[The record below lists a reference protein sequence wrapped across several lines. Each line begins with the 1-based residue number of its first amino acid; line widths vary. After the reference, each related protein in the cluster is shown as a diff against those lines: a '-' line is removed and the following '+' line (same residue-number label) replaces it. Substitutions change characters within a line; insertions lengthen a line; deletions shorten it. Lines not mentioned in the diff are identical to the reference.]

1 MSGASTDRRTQEKT
15 MRQRHFPIAA
25 AVVLA
30 AATFVTAC
38 GGSGGAGNAVSG
50 GCKPAH
56 PFSTVEKGTL
66 TVSVFDLPPFT
77 KVEGKEL
84 TGVDGDVLKAI
95 AKKECLTITVKPMGT
110 AAVIPTVQAGRA
122 DVAAGD
128 WYRTAKRAEIV
139 NLTDPMYTDQMGL
152 VSKDGVTKVSDLVG
166 KTVGT
171 VDGYLWV
178 DDIKKVLGSSVKV
191 YPTALNMNQD
201 LKAGRIDVG
210 IDSFGSAKFTNPN
223 LQVKVAEPDPRV
235 AASLQGAQAAF
246 PVPKSNSALLA
257 ALNAD
262 IAELHSSG
270 EMAKIMTTN
279 NLPATA
285 SDTGPPRLIG

>member
-1 MSGASTDRRTQEKT
+1 

-25 AVVLA
+25 AVVVA
-30 AATFVTAC
+30 AAAALTAC
-38 GGSGGAGNAVSG
+38 GGSSGGSDAAS

-56 PFSTVEKGTL
+56 EFSTVEKGTL
-66 TVSVFDLPPFT
+66 TVATYDLPPFT
-77 KVEGKEL
+77 KIVGKDL

-95 AKKECLTITVKPMGT
+95 AKKECLTLTVKSMGT

-128 WYRTAKRAEIV
+128 WYRTAKRAEVV
-139 NLTDPMYTDQMGL
+139 NLSDPMYTDQMGL
-152 VSKDGVTKVSDLVG
+152 VSKDGVSKVSDLAG

-191 YPTALNMNQD
+191 YPTTLNMNQD

-210 IDSFGSAKFTNPN
+210 IDSFGSAKFTNPEM
-223 LQVKVAEPDPRV
+223 QVKVAEPDQRV

-246 PVPKSNSALLA
+246 PVPKSNNALLTA
-257 ALNAD
+257 FNAD
-262 IAELHSSG
+262 IAELHKSG
-270 EMAKIMTTN
+270 EMVKILEAN
-279 NLPATA
+279 NMPASA
-285 SDTGPPRLIG
+285 ADTGAPRLI

>member
-1 MSGASTDRRTQEKT
+1 
-15 MRQRHFPIAA
+15 MRLRHFPIAA

-30 AATFVTAC
+30 AAASLTAC
-38 GGSGGAGNAVSG
+38 GGSGSGAVSAD
-50 GCKPAH
+50 CKPAH
-56 PFSTVEKGTL
+56 EFSTVTKGTL
-66 TVSVFDLPPFT
+66 TVSTFDLPPFT
-77 KVEGKEL
+77 KVQGQEL

-95 AKKECLTITVKPMGT
+95 AKKECVTITVKPMGT

-139 NLTDPMYTDQMGL
+139 NLSDPMYTDQMGL
-152 VSKDGVTKVSDLVG
+152 VSKDGITKISDLMG

-178 DDIKKVLGSSVKV
+178 DDIKKVLGASVKV

-210 IDSFGSAKFTNPN
+210 IDSFGSAKFTNPQ
-223 LQVKVAEPDPRV
+223 LQVKVPEPDPRV

-246 PVPKSNSALLA
+246 PLDKSNAALLA
-257 ALNAD
+257 AINAD
-262 IAELHSSG
+262 IAELHKSG
-270 EMAKIMTTN
+270 EMVKILEAN
-279 NLPATA
+279 NLPASA
-285 SDTGPPRLIG
+285 ADTGAPRLIS